1 MTGKKKKAFDKTQHP
16 SMVKTRKLP
25 KDGKGKFKVNI
36 ILTGEILKVVSPKM
50 KNNTKIKY

>member
-1 MTGKKKKAFDKTQHP
+1 
-16 SMVKTRKLP
+16 MVKTRKLP